1 MNVSRSAY
9 YKWVRTRNIKNIYEI
24 NRDILTD
31 LIVEIHKEKPSY
43 GYHRIA
49 TKILTS
55 TGWIVS
61 HNLVHKCCKYSGIK
75 SLARKSGKYT
85 KTGDEHLVFPNLI
98 KGNWE
103 ANEPLQ
109 KVVSDMTCIKY
120 KDKLYNLTFYL
131 DVFNDEILTYKMSA
145 KNGDCNTYYDGLNQL
160 LEKIKGTN
168 RQLIL
173 HTDQG
178 SVYSSRT
185 YESLHKSYNVKRSM
199 SRAGT
204 PTDNPVIESI
214 NGWIKE
220 EMEIDFDIKNCED
233 IYQFIDDYIYYY
245 NNERPSY
252 KLNYKTPI
260 QYKIE
265 SGFV

>member
-1 MNVSRSAY
+1 MNVSRSGY
-9 YKWVRTRNIKNIYEI
+9 YKWIKTRNIKNIYEI
-24 NRDILTD
+24 NRDILTN

-61 HNLVHKCCKYSGIK
+61 HNLVHKCCKYLGIK
-75 SLARKSGKYT
+75 SLARKSGKYI
-85 KTGDEHLVFPNLI
+85 KPGEEHLVFPNLI

-109 KVVSDMTCIKY
+109 KIVSDMTCIRY
-120 KDKLYNLTFYL
+120 KNKLYNLTFYL
-131 DVFNDEILTYKMSA
+131 YVFNDEILTYKMSS

-185 YESLHKSYNVKRSM
+185 YESLHKSYNVIRSM

-233 IYQFIDDYIYYY
+233 IYKFIDDYIYYY

-260 QYKIE
+260 QYRIE
-265 SGFV
+265 LGFV